1 MIVRHIKYLGFKWRR
16 KRNAPYLNDWHKLNR
31 LIWCQNYR
39 NNSFENHIFVD
50 ETTIRLF
57 ETPLYNWRYPSTY
70 PHAFNNT
77 SKFRQKLN
85 IWGGISFKGAT
96 KLAVGFFFQGRYKIC
111 CRFFCKFFKF
121 EKLNLKMCF

>member
-85 IWGGISFKGAT
+85 I
-96 KLAVGFFFQGRYKIC
+96 
-111 CRFFCKFFKF
+111 
-121 EKLNLKMCF
+121 